1 MFRTALRNVL
11 AHKGR
16 LLMTVLAV
24 MLGTA
29 FVAGTLVFSDT
40 FGNALRTQNS
50 KSYTDIAVTVSDRE
64 AAGAAAFGHG
74 SGNGSGAATGPTLTE
89 ETRTKVAALPGAAD
103 VRGVVSGFAGIADKK
118 GALIGNGFST
128 TGTNYVPGADG
139 TDPRYPLVEGRGPK
153 NATEIALDT
162 KTAVKGGYK
171 VGDTVRVA
179 VNGPVMQLK
188 LTGTVHT
195 NDPRV
200 VAGGSLAAFDT
211 ATAQQLYLSPGRFAE
226 LDVKAKPGTDDTALL
241 TAVKQAVPQGDFI
254 EAKTGRELADEQ
266 DEMIR
271 KGTTFLTTF
280 LMAFA
285 GIALFVGIF
294 IIANTFTMLV
304 AQRTK
309 ELALLRAVGATR
321 RQITRSVLVEALL
334 VGLTASVTG
343 LLAGIGIAV
352 GLKSLLNGPMD
363 ANLPDGPLIVAPT
376 TVIAALAVGVLV
388 TVLAAWLPA
397 RRASRIAPVAAM
409 SSAEQ
414 PATQKGLRVRNI
426 IGLLFSL
433 VGVASLAAGVGGK
446 EVKLVGLGAGALL
459 IGVFV
464 LTPLLS
470 RPLITLIS
478 PLLRALYG
486 APGKL
491 AKENAIRNPR
501 RTAATASALTIG
513 VTLITSL
520 TVIGASVNQAVDRL
534 TATDLKA
541 DYTIAMQNFSSLS
554 PEIATQIA
562 KAPGVSVVSAE
573 RSMSVG
579 IGQNG
584 EDSEWMTAVDAATI
598 DQLATVKVTEGSAD
612 ALKQGRLLVSSGRAK
627 AAGYKVGDTLA
638 VTYPDGVKGSLT
650 VGGILEANTALA
662 SIVAP
667 EAVVGP
673 HAQPGSGLEKILVK
687 GTNGATPELKQALRD
702 ASGGNPLIAVKGA
715 KEIKAENRQMVTG
728 ILNMMYGL
736 LGMSVVIAVLGV
748 VNTMAMSVFERRREI
763 GMLRAV
769 GLDRLGIRRMVRLES
784 LLIALFGGLVG
795 VGLGILVAW
804 AGVRTLADSLK
815 GITTVVPPLQIA
827 GYLLAAAVIG
837 LLAAMWPAYRAS
849 KIDILDS
856 IKSQ

>member
-11 AHKGR
+11 AHKAR

-40 FGNALRTQNS
+40 VGNALRTQNS

-64 AAGAAAFGHG
+64 AAGFGYDHG
-74 SGNGSGAATGPTLTE
+74 DRAVDSPTLTE
-89 ETRTKVAALPGAAD
+89 ETRAKVAALSGAAE
-103 VRGVVSGFAGIADKK
+103 VRGVVSGFAGIADRK

-153 NATEIALDT
+153 DATEIALDAR
-162 KTAVKGGYK
+162 TAAKGGYQ

-211 ATAQQLYLSPGRFAE
+211 ATAQRLYLSPGRFAE
-226 LDVKAKPGTDDTALL
+226 LDVKARPGTDDAALL
-241 TAVKQAVPQGDFI
+241 TAVRQAVPQGDSI
-254 EAKTGRELADEQ
+254 EARTGRELADEQ

-285 GIALFVGIF
+285 GIALFVGVF

-363 ANLPDGPLIVAPT
+363 ANLPDGPLIVAPG
-376 TVIAALAVGVLV
+376 TVVAALAVGVLV

-414 PATQKGLRVRNI
+414 PATQKGLLVRNT

-433 VGVASLAAGVGGK
+433 AGLAALAAGVGGK
-446 EVKLVGLGAGALL
+446 EVKLVGVGAGALL

-470 RPLITLIS
+470 RPLIALIA
-478 PLLRALYG
+478 PLLRTLYG

-491 AKENAIRNPR
+491 AEENAIRNPR

-520 TVIGASVNQAVDRL
+520 TVIGASVNEAVDKAA
-534 TATDLKA
+534 ATDLKA
-541 DYTIAMQNFSSLS
+541 DYTVAMQNFSPLS

-562 KAPGVSVVSAE
+562 KAPGVGVVSAE
-573 RSMSVG
+573 RSMSVRTG
-579 IGQNG
+579 PN
-584 EDSEWMTAVDAATI
+584 EDDSEWITAVDAATI

-612 ALKQGRLLVSSGRAK
+612 ALRQGRLLVSSGRAEQ
-627 AAGYKVGDTLA
+627 AGYKVGDTLA

-673 HAQPGSGLEKILVK
+673 HAKPGSGLEKVLVK

-702 ASGGNPLIAVKGA
+702 ASGGNPLIAVKGE
-715 KEIKAENRQMVTG
+715 KEIKAENRKMVTG

-763 GMLRAV
+763 GMLRAI

-795 VGLGILVAW
+795 VGLGVLVAW

-815 GITTVVPPLQIA
+815 DITTVVPPVQIA
-827 GYLLAAAVIG
+827 GFLLAAAVIG
-837 LLAAMWPAYRAS
+837 LLAALWPAHRAA
-849 KIDILDS
+849 KLDVLDS

>member
-29 FVAGTLVFSDT
+29 FVSGTLVFSDT

-50 KSYTDIAVTVSDRE
+50 KSYTDVAVTVADRE
-64 AAGAAAFGHG
+64 ARNLSDDDGGRIA
-74 SGNGSGAATGPTLTE
+74 GPTLTE
-89 ETRTKVAALPGAAD
+89 ETRAKVAAVPGVAE
-103 VRGVVSGFAGIADKK
+103 VRGVVSGFAGIADTK

-153 NATEIALDT
+153 DATEIALDR
-162 KTAVKGGYK
+162 KTADKGGYK

-179 VNGPVMQLK
+179 VNGPVMKLK
-188 LTGTVHT
+188 LTGTLTT

-211 ATAQQLYLSPGRFAE
+211 ATAQQLYLTPGRYAE
-226 LDVKAKPGTDDTALL
+226 LDVRSKPGTDDAALL
-241 TAVKQAVPQGDFI
+241 TAVKQAVPQGDSI
-254 EAKTGRELADEQ
+254 EAKTGRELAAEQ

-271 KGTTFLTTF
+271 KGTTVLTTV
-280 LMAFA
+280 LMGFA

-321 RQITRSVLVEALL
+321 RQITRSVLIEAVL
-334 VGLTASVTG
+334 VGLTAAVTG
-343 LLAGIGIAV
+343 LLAGIGIAA

-363 ANLPDGPLIVAPT
+363 ANLPDGPLIIAPT
-376 TVIAALAVGVLV
+376 TVATALAVGVLV

-414 PATQKGLRVRNI
+414 PATQKGLRIRNT

-433 VGVASLAAGVGGK
+433 AGLAALAGGVAGK
-446 EVKLVGLGAGALL
+446 EVKLVGLGAGTLL

-470 RPLITLIS
+470 RPLIALFA
-478 PLLRALYG
+478 PLLRAVYG

-491 AKENAIRNPR
+491 AQENAVRNPR

-520 TVIGASVNQAVDRL
+520 TVIGASVNQAVDK
-534 TATDLKA
+534 AAETDLKA
-541 DYTIAMQNFSSLS
+541 DYTVAMQNFSKLS
-554 PEIATQIA
+554 PEVAAQIA
-562 KAPGVSVVSAE
+562 KAPGVSVISAE
-573 RSMSVG
+573 RSVTVKT
-579 IGQNG
+579 GQNG

-598 DQLATVKVTEGSAD
+598 DQVATVKVKEGSPD
-612 ALKQGRLLVSSGRAK
+612 ALKQGRLLVSSGRAER
-627 AAGYKVGDTLA
+627 AGYKVGDTLA
-638 VTYPDGVKGSLT
+638 VTYPDGAKGSLT

-662 SIVAP
+662 SVIVP
-667 EAVVGP
+667 EAVVAP
-673 HAQPGSGLEKILVK
+673 HLAPATGLEKVLVK
-687 GTNGATPELKQALRD
+687 GTNGATEELKQALRD
-702 ASGGNPLIAVKGA
+702 ATGGNPLIAVKGA
-715 KEIKAENRQMVTG
+715 KEIKAENRQMITG

-763 GMLRAV
+763 GMLRAI

-815 GITTVVPPLQIA
+815 DITTVVPPVQTV
-827 GYLLAAAVIG
+827 GFLLAAAVIG
-837 LLAAMWPAYRAS
+837 LLAALWPAHRAA
-849 KIDILDS
+849 KLDILDS